1 MKRDSIRDKL
11 KMLPMVVE
19 VAEVVIGYKEVVTIR
34 KVETIKVEVGL
45 LTIIKETHL
54 NLTRDLHILNS
65 MMLNL
70 IKNSSNQRLKLHQ

>member
-19 VAEVVIGYKEVVTIR
+19 VAEVVIGFKEVVTIR
-34 KVETIKVEVGL
+34 EVETIKAEVAL
-45 LTIIKETHL
+45 LTIIKETNL

-65 MMLNL
+65 ILLNM
-70 IKNSSNQRLKLHQ
+70 IKNRSNQRLKLHQ